1 MACPDMLS
9 KCLSNSQFWVLGS
22 VNDFDLCPIV
32 ERSSK
37 KQEEW
42 NTTYKKNSP
51 SIYQITL
58 NLEKYKM
65 SLFVLLLV
73 EVFYC
78 DGRLSFI

>member
-1 MACPDMLS
+1 MPLNQPETLKYIYS
-9 KCLSNSQFWVLGS
+9 YKFWVLGS

-65 SLFVLLLV
+65 NLFVLL
-73 EVFYC
+73 
-78 DGRLSFI
+78 